1 MHILIVG
8 VAVFTSHMASKL
20 SMKQNVKPLPVRPN
34 VVITPFVSMRPPA
47 GVNQLTNITNT
58 KLHQAPS
65 NSNPS
70 LPVTVISPSPIIDKT
85 TLKAVSYGAVYK
97 KDSARSFILRN
108 KDSSKVESCAEL
120 KGLIKQQLKEDVV
133 CGDFDVGYVQGA
145 SVIRV
150 RSRQDIKEMW
160 PEIMKGKIVLWCDGL
175 KGNKTSAP
183 RVKRKLSE
191 FDSEE
196 LDDDDDPFFGSA
208 KKKRQPA
215 ACKEVE
221 VQEYVDSL
229 KAKHG
234 TTFTHMQLRIWG
246 EMMAAG
252 LHNST
257 DDHPNTSMFLRA
269 GGKPVQKQNSQ
280 SQVSQLL
287 ADAAT
292 AITSAFTANSPS
304 PSAFTPSNTHLG
316 ASPSSSPAKL
326 IESRSKLYKQL
337 SDLHHLHSIEVLT
350 D

>member
-1 MHILIVG
+1 
-8 VAVFTSHMASKL
+8 
-20 SMKQNVKPLPVRPN
+20 
-34 VVITPFVSMRPPA
+34 MR
-47 GVNQLTNITNT
+47 NI
-58 KLHQAPS
+58 
-65 NSNPS
+65 
-70 LPVTVISPSPIIDKT
+70 
-85 TLKAVSYGAVYK
+85 
-97 KDSARSFILRN
+97 
-108 KDSSKVESCAEL
+108 DSSKVESCAEL

-150 RSRQDIKEMW
+150 RSKQDIKEMW
-160 PEIMKGKIVLWCDGL
+160 PEIIKGKIMLWCDGL

-196 LDDDDDPFFGSA
+196 LDDDDPFFCSA

-215 ACKEVE
+215 ARKEIE

-292 AITSAFTANSPS
+292 AITSAFAANSPS
-304 PSAFTPSNTHLG
+304 PSAVTPSNTQ
-316 ASPSSSPAKL
+316 AAV
-326 IESRSKLYKQL
+326 
-337 SDLHHLHSIEVLT
+337 VLLR
-350 D
+350 

>member
-1 MHILIVG
+1 M
-8 VAVFTSHMASKL
+8 
-20 SMKQNVKPLPVRPN
+20 
-34 VVITPFVSMRPPA
+34 
-47 GVNQLTNITNT
+47 
-58 KLHQAPS
+58 
-65 NSNPS
+65 
-70 LPVTVISPSPIIDKT
+70 
-85 TLKAVSYGAVYK
+85 
-97 KDSARSFILRN
+97 
-108 KDSSKVESCAEL
+108 
-120 KGLIKQQLKEDVV
+120 
-133 CGDFDVGYVQGA
+133 
-145 SVIRV
+145 
-150 RSRQDIKEMW
+150 
-160 PEIMKGKIVLWCDGL
+160 LWCDGL

-196 LDDDDDPFFGSA
+196 LDDDDPFFCSA

-215 ACKEVE
+215 ARKEIE

-292 AITSAFTANSPS
+292 AITSAFAANSPS
-304 PSAFTPSNTHLG
+304 PSAVTPSNTQ
-316 ASPSSSPAKL
+316 AAV
-326 IESRSKLYKQL
+326 
-337 SDLHHLHSIEVLT
+337 VLLR
-350 D
+350 